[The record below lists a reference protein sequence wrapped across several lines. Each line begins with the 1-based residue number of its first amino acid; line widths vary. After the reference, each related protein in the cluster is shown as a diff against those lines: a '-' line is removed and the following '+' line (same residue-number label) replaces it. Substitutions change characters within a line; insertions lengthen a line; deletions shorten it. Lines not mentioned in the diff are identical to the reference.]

1 MKSRGR
7 LLGVLLLVAIGIFIA
22 WRVGW
27 NAAPTSVTTVAG
39 PPPTASASASARPV
53 APPRR
58 PTRRYFFARTESLCE
73 VYSVD
78 GEQVSASESFPCVGD
93 LNPGESIR
101 IAGKTCTR
109 ESPDADRR
117 VPVVCPDPLTNLEK
131 RDLARD
137 HPPAPATSTK

>member
-7 LLGVLLLVAIGIFIA
+7 LIGVLLLVAIGIFIA

-27 NAAPTSVTTVAG
+27 NTAPTSVTTVAG
-39 PPPTASASASARPV
+39 PPPAASASASAAPV

-78 GEQVSASESFPCVGD
+78 GEQTSVAVEFPCPVD
-93 LNPGESIR
+93 LLAGERIR
-101 IAGKTCTR
+101 IVGKTCMR
-109 ESPDADRR
+109 ETADPERR
-117 VPVVCPDPLTNLEK
+117 EPVVCPDPLTNLEK
-131 RDLARD
+131 SDIAHD
-137 HPPAPATSTK
+137 HPAK

>member
-1 MKSRGR
+1 MRVFWC
-7 LLGVLLLVAIGIFIA
+7 LLGATVAA
-22 WRVGW
+22 CD
-27 NAAPTSVTTVAG
+27 AQTAVTTVAG
-39 PPPTASASASARPV
+39 PSASASSSAAPP

-58 PTRRYFFARTESLCE
+58 PTRRYFFARTQNRCE

-78 GEQVSASESFPCVGD
+78 GEQVTAPESFPCVGD

-109 ESPDADRR
+109 ESPDPDRR
-117 VPVVCPDPLTNLEK
+117 EPVVCPDPLTNLEK

-137 HPPAPATSTK
+137 HPAGGASPPK